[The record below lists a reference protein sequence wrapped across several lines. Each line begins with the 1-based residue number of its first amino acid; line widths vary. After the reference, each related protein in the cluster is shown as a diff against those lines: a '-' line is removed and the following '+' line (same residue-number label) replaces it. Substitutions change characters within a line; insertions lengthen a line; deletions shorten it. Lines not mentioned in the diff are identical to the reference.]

1 MENRL
6 KVLRAEQDITQE
18 QLAEAAGLS
27 RQTIH
32 SIERG
37 KTIPSLH
44 VAFKLARALD
54 AAIDDV
60 FIHEDDIEEFVAQRH
75 GYR

>member
-6 KVLRAEQDITQE
+6 KVLRAEQDITQA

-54 AAIDDV
+54 VAIEDA
-60 FIHEDDIEEFVAQRH
+60 FMHEEEAQEFVAQRH

>member
-6 KVLRAEQDITQE
+6 KVLRAEQDLTQE

-32 SIERG
+32 SIEKG

-44 VAFKLARALD
+44 VAFKLARALG